1 MQQNQNREYYYEE
14 EQGITLGEF
23 FGVLFGRK
31 LLLLI
36 VTCALFLVSMIVILI
51 YNGRTSTYQGMYSY
65 YVTGL
70 SDGKYIDGSRF
81 DVRDLV
87 TLEKLNEYKAEHEE
101 LKNLDM
107 SSIYYNGVIESL
119 KYETIYKKNES
130 KLNDNDNDYIVD
142 KTGYKIIL
150 TKKALS
156 LKEAQV
162 LTTAIAEEANFISQ
176 EIVDAADYTQYLT
189 LFTQSN
195 IYDYQINYL
204 EEQYKL
210 IYGKYTNLISQ
221 YGDVVLKSGLR
232 LSDVQLNMQEYFQ
245 NISFD
250 SLRNEVNYNGYV
262 KDYTDYELQLEKQ
275 IESLNREKA
284 VDVKKK
290 TELEEQRDKILT
302 AASLSQLQT
311 LELSQ
316 YHEEIIKLSNR
327 IFDIDEEIELLE
339 KKLDNKDRETTDA
352 DYKAQ
357 LDAFKIKLQN
367 HYEKLEEMT
376 ANYTSIEK
384 EIVKKYS
391 LVYYDSNSIV
401 EKVNGISLLKFLIIA
416 LLASFAVG
424 LVVNLC
430 LDGKKLTR
438 KYKLAHKDDDK

>member
-189 LFTQSN
+189 LYNQSN
-195 IYDYQINYL
+195 IYDNQVNYL

-376 ANYTSIEK
+376 ENYTSIEK